1 MSSKSSKNNGSCL
14 GYFVILGI
22 LYYIYDKYK
31 DTIWGVLKIIAALF
45 LIIILY
51 KLIKIFH
58 NFRTKPSRNNSEIK
72 ENTAIATDFSISEV
86 PLNASGSAEYSY
98 SSTSE
103 CFQEQKKDNSSC
115 FDHSIDYSELL
126 SDDLDIYF
134 RDAAYFVLEKGIAS
148 IGMLQRLFKISF
160 SRAAKIMEQL
170 EAAGIVSV
178 PIGTEP
184 RKILMTSSQFQEALE
199 NGTFSSL
206 HVPDTSSSVQA
217 ITPLS
222 INRFEYYNGKF
233 DYMTGRDFE
242 EYCAHLLY
250 DVGFSDITTTP
261 ITNDYGVDIL
271 AKYNESLFAIQCK
284 CYSSNIGVDAV
295 QEVFSGLQYYHAN
308 IGIVLT
314 NQYFTSQAKELA
326 SVTGVHLWDRDSLY
340 ELIDASINGTDFLS
354 LMLNLK

>member
-1 MSSKSSKNNGSCL
+1 MSSKSSKNSGNCL
-14 GYFVILGI
+14 GYFVILGF

-45 LIIILY
+45 LIMILY
-51 KLIKIFH
+51 KLIKMFH
-58 NFRTKPSRNNSEIK
+58 NFRTKPNHSNFEIK
-72 ENTAIATDFSISEV
+72 ENTAIATDF
-86 PLNASGSAEYSY
+86 NASGALLNISSSEEHSCP
-98 SSTSE
+98 STSE
-103 CFQEQKKDNSSC
+103 CFQEQEKDNSSC

-134 RDAAYFVLEKGIAS
+134 RDAAYFVLKKERVS
-148 IGMLQRLFKISF
+148 IGMLQRSFKISF
-160 SRAAKIMEQL
+160 SRASKIMKQL

-184 RKILMTSSQFQEALE
+184 RKILMTTSQFQEALE

-206 HVPDTSSSVQA
+206 HVPDTSNSVQT
-217 ITPLS
+217 ITSLP

-250 DVGFSDITTTP
+250 DIGFSDITTTP
-261 ITNDYGVDIL
+261 VTNDYGVDIL
-271 AKYNESLFAIQCK
+271 AKYNGSLFAIQCK

-295 QEVFSGLQYYHAN
+295 QEVFSGLQYYRAN
-308 IGIVLT
+308 TGIVLT

-340 ELIDASINGTDFLS
+340 KLIDASINGTDFLS